1 MLIISGQQKVELN
14 FLSFLSWVASKIAE
28 DSRETVLRGQLK
40 CMEIAKEAGFVRS
53 LLTETL
59 KGMP

>member
-14 FLSFLSWVASKIAE
+14 FFSCLSWVASKIAE
-28 DSRETVLRGQLK
+28 DFRETVLRGQLK
-40 CMEIAKEAGFVRS
+40 CMEIAKGTGFAKS

-59 KGMP
+59 KDTQ

>member
-14 FLSFLSWVASKIAE
+14 FFSFLSWAASRIAE
-28 DSRETVLRGQLK
+28 DFREMVLRGQLK
-40 CMEIAKEAGFVRS
+40 CMEIAKETGFTKS

>member
-14 FLSFLSWVASKIAE
+14 FLSFLFRVASKIAE
-28 DSRETVLRGQLK
+28 DFRETVLRGQLK
-40 CMEIAKEAGFVRS
+40 CMEIAKETGFAKP